1 MSGDIACRAALSGA
15 DPNCVAWNI
24 FEDGAVTKDMTDYLT
39 QTRTTRGSTNQ
50 HVMSGHIAANLGRYG
65 LVSPFATTGLD
76 IALGSEWR
84 EGKSEIQAR
93 PGDPER

>member
-1 MSGDIACRAALSGA
+1 
-15 DPNCVAWNI
+15 
-24 FEDGAVTKDMTDYLT
+24 MTDYLT

-65 LVSPFATTGLD
+65 LVSPFALTGLD

-84 EGKSEIQAR
+84 EENLSYQPDRVTQSETGLAWRRAAAHQGWVRRAS
-93 PGDPER
+93 GFL